1 MISEWMQSA
10 PRSERW
16 ILLMVLAGLG
26 IVGFYLFVAE
36 PANDR
41 IQLLRHDVARV
52 DQAIIQQRDAADQLP
67 GLREEVRTLE
77 SALQSQAHSSAW
89 KGQPID
95 IRHEVAQVAERHH
108 LNLTVWKSGRPVP
121 DSAGSLVKRSAG
133 IQVEGGYHQVAQFLN
148 QILQLPGVLSIPSL
162 YMKKPI
168 DLKQSL
174 PLSTTVQLEWVDGST
189 FPFFAKRKQSPVV
202 LASQQEGAE

>member
-1 MISEWMQSA
+1 MISEWMHTTPLSQ
-10 PRSERW
+10 RW
-16 ILLMVLAGLG
+16 ILLMVLAGMG

-41 IQLLRHDVARV
+41 IQLLRHDVSRV

-95 IRHEVAQVAERHH
+95 IRHEVTQVAERQH
-108 LNLTVWKSGRPVP
+108 LNLTVWKSDRPVP
-121 DSAGSLVKRSAG
+121 DSTGPLVKRSAG
-133 IQVEGGYHQVAQFLN
+133 IQVEGGYHQVAQFLS
-148 QILQLPGVLSIPSL
+148 QILELPGVLSIPSL
-162 YMKKPI
+162 HMKKPI
-168 DLKQSL
+168 DLKESF

-189 FPFFAKRKQSPVV
+189 FPLFAKQKAPSVV